1 MGARP
6 RILRSYWSGSSNFR
20 ASSPRPSLAFC
31 RQFRVSARE
40 ILTHPAWTKKGQLG
54 SKAIRHKKQC
64 QPIVTADSERIDEST
79 LFDARDCLR
88 LQPAHCICTFGG
100 RAERSCGAFHVERDE
115 RSRRLTRRFRKSH
128 IVRLEQARLECF
140 LEWIRVVET
149 KEYAMTNEKRRLGR
163 GLGALIGDAN
173 VGAASTVL
181 DQSEVGI
188 DRIDQNPNQPR
199 KTFDEDEL
207 ASLSESIKNH
217 GVLQP
222 VVVRQVGDRFQLV
235 AGERR
240 LRAAQAI
247 GAHVIPVRIVDFDD
261 QQVMEAALA
270 ENIQRSDLN
279 PIEKAHGFREY
290 LGRFEM
296 THEDLA
302 GRLGLDR
309 STVTNLVRL
318 LDLPEAVQ
326 SAVRGGQISAGH
338 ARALLAVADP
348 HRQELLCKEIIAK
361 GLSVRATEA
370 VTKEQKA
377 EAPTERSARPNPD
390 KTSHVQALEEE
401 LQRGLSTRVEI
412 RLKSKE
418 KGQIILAFD
427 SNDDFERLLE
437 VLRKVA

>member
-1 MGARP
+1 MSAHRHC
-6 RILRSYWSGSSNFR
+6 SGSTHQQIKCYR
-20 ASSPRPSLAFC
+20 CPVVLAKC
-31 RQFRVSARE
+31 VW
-40 ILTHPAWTKKGQLG
+40 P
-54 SKAIRHKKQC
+54 
-64 QPIVTADSERIDEST
+64 
-79 LFDARDCLR
+79 
-88 LQPAHCICTFGG
+88 QPARGSAAVG
-100 RAERSCGAFHVERDE
+100 RTAKRSCRAFHVER
-115 RSRRLTRRFRKSH
+115 LTGRDDLGRMLYESH
-128 IVRLEQARLECF
+128 IVRFEQALLECQR
-140 LEWIRVVET
+140 EGIRRVDM

-173 VGAASTVL
+173 GGVTAAVE
-181 DQSEVGI
+181 QSEVGI

-207 ASLSESIKNH
+207 AALSESIKNH

-222 VVVRQVGDRFQLV
+222 VVVRPVGDRFQLV

-247 GAHVIPVRIVDFDD
+247 GVESIPVRIVDFND

-279 PIEKAHGFREY
+279 PIEKAQGFREY
-290 LGRFEM
+290 LGRWDI

-326 SAVRGGQISAGH
+326 SAVRVGQISAGH
-338 ARALLAVADP
+338 ARALLSVADP
-348 HRQELLCKEIIAK
+348 QRQESLCKEIIAK

-370 VTKEQKA
+370 MTKEQKA
-377 EAPTERSARPNPD
+377 EAPAERAARPNPD
-390 KTSHVQALEEE
+390 KTTHVLALEEE

-437 VLRKVA
+437 VLRKAG

>member
-1 MGARP
+1 MKRLARI
-6 RILRSYWSGSSNFR
+6 RRR
-20 ASSPRPSLAFC
+20 ARA
-31 RQFRVSARE
+31 VRE
-40 ILTHPAWTKKGQLG
+40 
-54 SKAIRHKKQC
+54 
-64 QPIVTADSERIDEST
+64 
-79 LFDARDCLR
+79 
-88 LQPAHCICTFGG
+88 
-100 RAERSCGAFHVERDE
+100 
-115 RSRRLTRRFRKSH
+115 SH
-128 IVRLEQARLECF
+128 IVRLEQPWLECIR
-140 LEWIRVVET
+140 EWIRRSET

-173 VGAASTVL
+173 DSSVSTATE
-181 DQSEVGI
+181 QAEVGI

-222 VVVRQVGDRFQLV
+222 VVVRQVGERFQLV

-247 GAHVIPVRIVDFDD
+247 GAESIPVRIVDFND

-296 THEDLA
+296 THEELA
-302 GRLGLDR
+302 SRLGLDR

-318 LDLPEAVQ
+318 LDLPDAVQ
-326 SAVRGGQISAGH
+326 SAVRVGQISAGH
-338 ARALLAVADP
+338 ARALLAVPDP
-348 HRQELLCKEIIAK
+348 QRQEALCKEIIAK

-370 VTKEQKA
+370 ITKEQKA
-377 EAPTERSARPNPD
+377 EAPTERAAKPNPD

-437 VLRKVA
+437 VLRKAG

>member
-1 MGARP
+1 
-6 RILRSYWSGSSNFR
+6 
-20 ASSPRPSLAFC
+20 
-31 RQFRVSARE
+31 
-40 ILTHPAWTKKGQLG
+40 
-54 SKAIRHKKQC
+54 
-64 QPIVTADSERIDEST
+64 
-79 LFDARDCLR
+79 
-88 LQPAHCICTFGG
+88 
-100 RAERSCGAFHVERDE
+100 
-115 RSRRLTRRFRKSH
+115 
-128 IVRLEQARLECF
+128 
-140 LEWIRVVET
+140 
-149 KEYAMTNEKRRLGR
+149 MTNEKRRLGR
-163 GLGALIGDAN
+163 GLGALLGEA
-173 VGAASTVL
+173 GAGASTVVE
-181 DQSEVGI
+181 QAEVGI

-199 KTFDEDEL
+199 KIFDEDEL
-207 ASLSESIKNH
+207 AALSESIKNH

-222 VVVRQVGDRFQLV
+222 VVVRQIGERFQLV

-240 LRAAQAI
+240 LRAAQSI
-247 GAHVIPVRIVDFDD
+247 GVDSIPVRIVDFND

-279 PIEKAHGFREY
+279 PIEKAQGFREY

-296 THEDLA
+296 THEELA

-318 LDLPEAVQ
+318 LDLPDAVQ
-326 SAVRGGQISAGH
+326 AAVRNGQITAGH
-338 ARALLAVADP
+338 ARALLAVTDP
-348 HRQELLCKEIIAK
+348 QKQEGLCKEIITK

-370 VTKEQKA
+370 LTKEQKA
-377 EAPTERSARPNPD
+377 EAPAEKPAKPNPD
-390 KTSHVQALEEE
+390 KTTHVLALEEE

>member
-1 MGARP
+1 M
-6 RILRSYWSGSSNFR
+6 
-20 ASSPRPSLAFC
+20 
-31 RQFRVSARE
+31 
-40 ILTHPAWTKKGQLG
+40 
-54 SKAIRHKKQC
+54 
-64 QPIVTADSERIDEST
+64 
-79 LFDARDCLR
+79 
-88 LQPAHCICTFGG
+88 
-100 RAERSCGAFHVERDE
+100 
-115 RSRRLTRRFRKSH
+115 RSREMFHGKHFVRPGGLPRLIRKSH
-128 IVRLEQARLECF
+128 IVRLEAARLECF
-140 LEWIRVVET
+140 LEWIRELEP

-163 GLGALIGDAN
+163 GLGALIGDATEAGVPTA
-173 VGAASTVL
+173 VGQT
-181 DQSEVGI
+181 EVGI

-247 GAHVIPVRIVDFDD
+247 GSESIPVRIVDFND

-270 ENIQRSDLN
+270 ENIQRADLN
-279 PIEKAHGFREY
+279 PIEKAQGFQDY

-302 GRLGLDR
+302 ARLGLDR

-318 LDLPEAVQ
+318 LDLPEVVQ

-348 HRQELLCKEIIAK
+348 QRQELLCKEIIAK

-370 VTKEQKA
+370 ITKEQKA
-377 EAPTERSARPNPD
+377 EAPAERATRPNPD
-390 KTSHVQALEEE
+390 KTTHVQALEEE

>member
-1 MGARP
+1 
-6 RILRSYWSGSSNFR
+6 
-20 ASSPRPSLAFC
+20 
-31 RQFRVSARE
+31 
-40 ILTHPAWTKKGQLG
+40 
-54 SKAIRHKKQC
+54 
-64 QPIVTADSERIDEST
+64 
-79 LFDARDCLR
+79 
-88 LQPAHCICTFGG
+88 
-100 RAERSCGAFHVERDE
+100 
-115 RSRRLTRRFRKSH
+115 
-128 IVRLEQARLECF
+128 
-140 LEWIRVVET
+140 
-149 KEYAMTNEKRRLGR
+149 MTNEKRRLGR
-163 GLGALIGDAN
+163 GLGALLGEA
-173 VGAASTVL
+173 GAGASTVVE
-181 DQSEVGI
+181 QAEVGI

-199 KTFDEDEL
+199 KIFDEDEL
-207 ASLSESIKNH
+207 AALSESIKNH

-240 LRAAQAI
+240 LRAAQSI
-247 GAHVIPVRIVDFDD
+247 GVDSIPVRIVDFND

-279 PIEKAHGFREY
+279 PIEKAQGFREY

-296 THEDLA
+296 THEELA

-318 LDLPEAVQ
+318 LDLPDSVQ
-326 SAVRGGQISAGH
+326 AAVRNGQITAGH
-338 ARALLAVADP
+338 ARALLAVSDAQK
-348 HRQELLCKEIIAK
+348 QEGLCKEIITK

-370 VTKEQKA
+370 LTKEQKA
-377 EAPTERSARPNPD
+377 ETPAEKPAKPNPD
-390 KTSHVQALEEE
+390 KTTHVLALEEE

>member
-1 MGARP
+1 
-6 RILRSYWSGSSNFR
+6 
-20 ASSPRPSLAFC
+20 
-31 RQFRVSARE
+31 
-40 ILTHPAWTKKGQLG
+40 
-54 SKAIRHKKQC
+54 
-64 QPIVTADSERIDEST
+64 
-79 LFDARDCLR
+79 
-88 LQPAHCICTFGG
+88 
-100 RAERSCGAFHVERDE
+100 
-115 RSRRLTRRFRKSH
+115 
-128 IVRLEQARLECF
+128 
-140 LEWIRVVET
+140 
-149 KEYAMTNEKRRLGR
+149 MTNEKRRLGR
-163 GLGALIGDAN
+163 GLGSLMGDAAGG
-173 VGAASTVL
+173 VSTLVE
-181 DQSEVGI
+181 QTEVGI

-207 ASLSESIKNH
+207 AALSESIKHH

-240 LRAAQAI
+240 LRAAQSI
-247 GAHVIPVRIVDFDD
+247 GVEAIPVRIVDFND

-279 PIEKAHGFREY
+279 PIEKAQGFREY

-318 LDLPEAVQ
+318 LDLPESVQ
-326 SAVRGGQISAGH
+326 SAVRGGQITAGH
-338 ARALLAVADP
+338 ARALLAVSDAQK
-348 HRQELLCKEIIAK
+348 QEVLCKEIITK

-370 VTKEQKA
+370 LTKEQKA
-377 EAPTERSARPNPD
+377 EAPVEKAAKPNPD
-390 KTSHVQALEEE
+390 KTTHVLALEEE

-427 SNDDFERLLE
+427 SNDDFERILE
-437 VLRKVA
+437 VLRKAG